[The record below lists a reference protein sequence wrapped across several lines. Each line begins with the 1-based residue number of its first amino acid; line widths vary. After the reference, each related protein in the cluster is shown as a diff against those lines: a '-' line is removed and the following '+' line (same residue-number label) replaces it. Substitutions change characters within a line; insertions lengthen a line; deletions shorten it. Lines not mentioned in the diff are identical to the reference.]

1 MSFAGWPGEAVE
13 FFEDLE
19 EDNTKSFWQAHIE
32 TYKVSVKRPME
43 ELLAEL
49 EPEFGAGKLFRPYR
63 DVQFSKDKSPY
74 KTNIA
79 AAVGPFGYVT
89 LSAEG
94 LGVGA
99 GMYVMAS
106 DQLERYRRAVDLEK
120 SGTALELIV
129 EAIKKKGYACAPSA
143 PLKTAPKGYAK
154 DHPRIAL
161 LNGKGIIVWKLW
173 PVVTWLSTK
182 NAKER
187 VVDVLRSSIPLNN
200 WLAEHVGDS
209 ELVSRSY

>member
-32 TYKVSVKRPME
+32 TYEVSVKRPTE

-49 EPEFGAGKLFRPYR
+49 EPEFGAGRLFRPYR
-63 DVQFSKDKSPY
+63 DVRFSKDKSPY

-99 GMYVMAS
+99 GMYVMAP
-106 DQLERYRRAVDLEK
+106 DQLDRYRKAVDAEK
-120 SGTALELIV
+120 SGTALKLIV
-129 EAIKKKGYACAPSA
+129 EGVKKKGYACAPSA
-143 PLKTAPKGYAK
+143 PLKTAPKGYPK
-154 DHPRIAL
+154 EHPRIAL
-161 LNGKGIIVWKLW
+161 LNGKGITVWKSW
-173 PVVTWLSTK
+173 PVASWLATK
-182 NAKER
+182 KAKER
-187 VVDVLRSSIPLNN
+187 VVDVLRSSTPLND
-200 WLAEHVGDS
+200 WLAKHVGES
-209 ELVSRSY
+209 ELVRRSY

>member
-1 MSFAGWPGEAVE
+1 MAFAGWPGEAVE
-13 FFEDLE
+13 FLEDLE

-32 TYKVSVKRPME
+32 TYDKSVKRPME

-63 DVQFSKDKSPY
+63 DVRFSKDKSPY

-99 GMYVMAS
+99 GMYVMTP
-106 DQLERYRRAVDLEK
+106 DQLERYRKAVDAGK
-120 SGTALELIV
+120 SGSALESIV
-129 EAIKKKGYACAPSA
+129 EGIEKKGYSCSPSA

-173 PVVTWLSTK
+173 PVAGWLSTK
-182 NAKER
+182 KAKER
-187 VVDVLRSSIPLNN
+187 VVDVLRSSAPLND
-200 WLAEHVGDS
+200 WLAKHVGESQLAD
-209 ELVSRSY
+209 RP

>member
-1 MSFAGWPGEAVE
+1 M
-13 FFEDLE
+13 
-19 EDNTKSFWQAHIE
+19 
-32 TYKVSVKRPME
+32 
-43 ELLAEL
+43 
-49 EPEFGAGKLFRPYR
+49 
-63 DVQFSKDKSPY
+63 
-74 KTNIA
+74 
-79 AAVGPFGYVT
+79 T

>member
-1 MSFAGWPGEAVE
+1 MAFQGWPEEALDFYE
-13 FFEDLE
+13 GLE
-19 EDNTKSFWQAHIE
+19 ADNSR
-32 TYKVSVKRPME
+32 TYWTRHKAIYEEEVLGPMA

-49 EPEFGAGKLFRPYR
+49 EPELGGAKIFRPYR
-63 DVQFSKDKSPY
+63 DVRFSKDKSPY

>member
-1 MSFAGWPGEAVE
+1 MSFAGWPADAVD

-32 TYKVSVKRPME
+32 TYEVSVKRPTE
-43 ELLAEL
+43 ELLVEL
-49 EPEFGAGKLFRPYR
+49 EPEFGAGRLFRPYR
-63 DVQFSKDKSPY
+63 DVRFSKDKSPY

-79 AAVGPFGYVT
+79 AAVGPFGYLT

-99 GMYVMAS
+99 GMYVMAP
-106 DQLERYRRAVDLEK
+106 DQLERYRKAVDSEK

-129 EAIKKKGYACAPSA
+129 AAVKKKGYACAPSA
-143 PLKTAPKGYAK
+143 PLKTAPRGYPK

-161 LNGKGIIVWKLW
+161 LNGKGITVWKLW
-173 PVVTWLSTK
+173 PVANWTATNK
-182 NAKER
+182 AKER
-187 VVDVLRSSIPLNN
+187 VVDVLRSSVPLND
-200 WLAEHVGDS
+200 WLADHVGDS
-209 ELVSRSY
+209 ELVN

>member
-19 EDNTKSFWQAHIE
+19 EDNTKSFWQAHME
-32 TYKVSVKRPME
+32 TYEVSVKRPME

-49 EPEFGAGKLFRPYR
+49 GPEFGAGRLFRPYR
-63 DVQFSKDKSPY
+63 DVRFSKDKSPY

-79 AAVGPFGYVT
+79 AAIGPFGYVT

-99 GMYVMAS
+99 GMHVMAP
-106 DQLERYRRAVDLEK
+106 DQLERYRRAVDAEK

-129 EAIKKKGYACAPSA
+129 AGTKKKGYACAPSA

-173 PVVTWLSTK
+173 PVAGWFATK
-182 NAKER
+182 KAMER
-187 VVDVLRSSIPLNN
+187 VADVLRSSVPLND
-200 WLAEHVGDS
+200 WLSKHVGDS